1 MAVRTH
7 GRGGGLPSPSASPPC
22 TPPSLCSSQ
31 EPEDTIRDSSPSPLP
46 VGPPPQSLADAPC
59 CGHRITVGNFSLQDS
74 SKRRRAPP
82 PRHGACTGQGNRV
95 TGCTLPGHH
104 TSPMHPSGQCQ
115 EEQAAA
121 HPDAAMMPGK
131 DPSPRGSC
139 WCQAWAAAM
148 PGMGTNCICLGKA
161 PNKQQHQGGV
171 QGVWVVPPP
180 SRLSPTALSGTLGG
194 AEGWRAEGAS
204 EPQGG
209 DITAGSM
216 VPHPHFN

>member
-1 MAVRTH
+1 
-7 GRGGGLPSPSASPPC
+7 
-22 TPPSLCSSQ
+22 
-31 EPEDTIRDSSPSPLP
+31 
-46 VGPPPQSLADAPC
+46 
-59 CGHRITVGNFSLQDS
+59 
-74 SKRRRAPP
+74 
-82 PRHGACTGQGNRV
+82 
-95 TGCTLPGHH
+95 
-104 TSPMHPSGQCQ
+104 
-115 EEQAAA
+115 
-121 HPDAAMMPGK
+121 MMPGK

-171 QGVWVVPPP
+171 QGVWVVPSP

-216 VPHPHFN
+216 VPHPHLISRWPPAPPPPPAGSARPVRGH